1 MCTFKDIDN
10 IVLPNGQTASEAN
23 RAASS
28 DDISI
33 L

>member
-1 MCTFKDIDN
+1 MCTYKDIDN
-10 IVLPNGQTASEAN
+10 IVLPNGQTAGEAN
-23 RAASS
+23 RTASS